1 MVTIYTTELVMKLS
15 QLLYLSCL
23 ALTLAP
29 LGLEAGLPPSVN
41 NQALPSLS
49 KVVQPVMATVVN
61 IEAKNSNASAPKMDA
76 SEDQGNNNDENAAPT
91 TPKREE
97 KGFNIGSGV
106 IIDASK
112 GYVITNAHL
121 VNKNNAF
128 TVTLSDGRRFK
139 ARLVGKD
146 APSDIA
152 VLQIKANNLV
162 ALPFANSDSLKVGD
176 FVIAIGNP
184 YGLDQTV
191 TSGIVSALRRSDLG
205 IEGYEDF
212 IQTDAS
218 INPGNSGGALINLK
232 GELVGINT
240 AILAPSGGN
249 VGIGFAI
256 PSNMAQSVANQIIK
270 YGKVDRGIVGI
281 MMQTLTPELAAA
293 FHDDMTKGAII
304 TMVNP
309 LSPADKAG
317 LKLGDVITAVN
328 GEKVGS
334 ASQVKNSIGLM
345 RSGSHVSLSILR
357 NGKPMTITLISANPN
372 AYQNQIANQDPF
384 FFGTMLQNYDTIV
397 PNYGHVKG
405 VQILDLDENTPA
417 WQAGLRPGDIILSV
431 GNNTIQSTDQ
441 LAKYSQ
447 TNEKTL
453 LVSVLRDAGAGFFL
467 LKR

>member
-1 MVTIYTTELVMKLS
+1 MKLS
-15 QLLYLSCL
+15 QLLCLSCL

-29 LGLEAGLPPSVN
+29 LGLQAANLPPNVN

-49 KVVQPVMATVVN
+49 KIVQPVMATVVN
-61 IEAKNSNASAPKMDA
+61 IEAKNSTTSAAKTA
-76 SEDQGNNNDENAAPT
+76 LSEEEGNNAAPN
-91 TPKREE
+91 PKREE
-97 KGFNIGSGV
+97 KSYNIGSGV
-106 IIDASK
+106 IMDTAK
-112 GYVITNAHL
+112 GYVITNSHL
-121 VNKNNAF
+121 VNKNNTF

-139 ARLVGKD
+139 AHLVGKD
-146 APSDIA
+146 VQSDIA
-152 VLQIKANNLV
+152 VLQIKATNLV
-162 ALPFANSDSLKVGD
+162 SLPFANSDKLAVGD

-218 INPGNSGGALINLK
+218 INPGNSGGALVNLK

-256 PSNMAQSVANQIIK
+256 PSNMAKSVADQIIK
-270 YGKVDRGIVGI
+270 YGKVDRGIVGV
-281 MMQTLTPELAAA
+281 MMQTLTPELATA
-293 FHDDMTKGAII
+293 FHDDDSKGAII
-304 TMVNP
+304 TMVSP
-309 LSPADKAG
+309 LSPADTAG

-328 GEKVGS
+328 GQKVES

-345 RSGSHVSLSILR
+345 RSGSSIDLRILR
-357 NGKPMTITLISANPN
+357 NGKPMNIKLVSANPN
-372 AYQNQIANQDPF
+372 AYENKVANQDPF

-397 PNYGHVKG
+397 PSYGHVKG
-405 VQILDLDENTPA
+405 VQILDLSESTPA
-417 WQAGLRPGDIILSV
+417 WQAGLRPGDIILSIENKSV
-431 GNNTIQSTDQ
+431 ETTDQ
-441 LAKYSQ
+441 LAKDSQ
-447 TNEKTL
+447 TSNKTL
-453 LVSVLRDAGAGFFL
+453 LVSILRDGGAGFFL

>member
-1 MVTIYTTELVMKLS
+1 MKLK
-15 QLLYLSCL
+15 LSVCLL
-23 ALTLAP
+23 ALALSLPA
-29 LGLEAGLPPSVN
+29 LSLEAALPKSVN
-41 NQALPSLS
+41 NEDLPTLS
-49 KVVQPVMATVVN
+49 NVVAPVMPAIVN
-61 IEAKNSNASAPKMDA
+61 IEAKNSDLSLAQAGEVNNNE
-76 SEDQGNNNDENAAPT
+76 SENSHNNDENSNDDQGSP
-91 TPKREE
+91 PRRQQGE
-97 KGFNIGSGV
+97 KGISIGSGV
-106 IIDASK
+106 VIDPLK
-112 GYVITNAHL
+112 GYIITNCHL
-121 VNKNNAF
+121 VNKSNTF

-146 APSDIA
+146 AASDVA
-152 VLQIKANNLV
+152 VLQIKASNLSTI
-162 ALPFANSDSLKVGD
+162 PIANSDQLHVGD
-176 FVIAIGNP
+176 FVLAIGNP

-256 PSNMAQSVANQIIK
+256 PSNMAKTVANQLIQ

-281 MMQTLTPELAAA
+281 MMQTLTPELADA
-293 FHDDMTKGAII
+293 FHDPSVKGAII

-328 GEKVGS
+328 GQSVGS
-334 ASQVKNSIGLM
+334 ASQVKNSIGLL
-345 RSGSHVSLSILR
+345 RSGSDVSLNLLR
-357 NGKPMTITLISANPN
+357 NGQPLVIKLVSANPAN
-372 AYQNQIANQDPF
+372 YQNQVANQDPF
-384 FFGTMLQNYDTIV
+384 FFGAVLQNYDTIV
-397 PNYGHVKG
+397 PSYGHVKG
-405 VQILDLDENTPA
+405 VQIIDLSESTPT

-431 GNNTIQSTDQ
+431 ANKPVTNTDE
-441 LAKYSQ
+441 LAKNSIT
-447 TNEKTL
+447 TNKTL
-453 LVSVLRDAGAGFFL
+453 LVSILRDSGAGFFL

>member
-1 MVTIYTTELVMKLS
+1 MKLS
-15 QLLYLSCL
+15 QLLLTCL
-23 ALTLAP
+23 ALTP
-29 LGLEAGLPPSVN
+29 LVLQADLPQQVN
-41 NQALPSLS
+41 NQPLPSLS
-49 KVVQPVMATVVN
+49 SVVQPIMAAVVN
-61 IEAKNSNASAPKMDA
+61 IEAKNSSPLLLPPNETGD
-76 SEDQGNNNDENAAPT
+76 DQNNNERIP
-91 TPKREE
+91 PIKPRE
-97 KGFNIGSGV
+97 KGINIGSGV
-106 IIDASK
+106 IIDTAK
-112 GYVITNAHL
+112 GYIITNAHL
-121 VNKNNAF
+121 ANKNDTF

-146 APSDIA
+146 TQSDIA
-152 VLQIKANNLV
+152 VLQINATNLV
-162 ALPFANSDSLKVGD
+162 SLPIANSDQLKVGD

-218 INPGNSGGALINLK
+218 INPGNSGGALVNLK
-232 GELVGINT
+232 GQLVGINT

-256 PSNMAQSVANQIIK
+256 PSNMARSIAYQLIK
-270 YGKVDRGIVGI
+270 YGKVDRGMVGI
-281 MMQTLTPELAAA
+281 MMQTLTPELADA
-293 FHDDMTKGAII
+293 FHDPNTKGAII

-328 GEKVGS
+328 GAKVES

-345 RSGSHVSLSILR
+345 RSGSGVDLSILR
-357 NGKPMTITLISANPN
+357 NGKPLTIKLVSANPN
-372 AYQNQIANQDPF
+372 AYQNQIANQNPF
-384 FFGTMLQNYDTIV
+384 FFGTMLQNYDAIV
-397 PNYGHVKG
+397 PNYGHIKG
-405 VQILDLDENTPA
+405 VQIIDLTETSPA

-431 GNNTIQSTDQ
+431 SNMPVQTTDQ
-441 LAKYSQ
+441 LMKVSQ

-453 LVSVLRDAGAGFFL
+453 LVSILRETGAGFFL

>member
-1 MVTIYTTELVMKLS
+1 MKLS
-15 QLLYLSCL
+15 QLLFLSCL

-29 LGLEAGLPPSVN
+29 LGLEAGLPSSVN

-49 KVVQPVMATVVN
+49 KIVQPVMATVVN
-61 IEAKNSNASAPKMDA
+61 IEAKNTNPAAPKMDA
-76 SEDQGNNNDENAAPT
+76 SEEQGNSNSNATPS
-91 TPKREE
+91 PKREE

-121 VNKNNAF
+121 VNKNNSF
-128 TVTLSDGRRFK
+128 NVTLSDGRRFK

-146 APSDIA
+146 ALSDIA

-309 LSPADKAG
+309 LSPAEKAG
-317 LKLGDVITAVN
+317 LKLGDVIIAVN

-334 ASQVKNSIGLM
+334 ASQVKNSIGLL

-357 NGKPMTITLISANPN
+357 NGKPMTITLISANPDT
-372 AYQNQIANQDPF
+372 YQNQVANQDPF

-397 PNYGHVKG
+397 PSYGHVKG

-417 WQAGLRPGDIILSV
+417 WQAGLRPGDIILTV
-431 GNNTIQSTDQ
+431 GNNQVQTTDQ

-447 TNEKTL
+447 NSDKTL
-453 LVSVLRDAGAGFFL
+453 LVSILRDSGAAFVL

>member
-1 MVTIYTTELVMKLS
+1 MKLS
-15 QLLYLSCL
+15 QLLCLSCL

-49 KVVQPVMATVVN
+49 KIVQPVMATVVN
-61 IEAKNSNASAPKMDA
+61 IEAKNTNPSASKMDA
-76 SEDQGNNNDENAAPT
+76 SEDQGNSNDNATPN
-91 TPKREE
+91 PKRVE

-121 VNKNNAF
+121 VNKNNSF
-128 TVTLSDGRRFK
+128 SVTLSDGRRFK
-139 ARLVGKD
+139 ARLIGKD
-146 APSDIA
+146 AASDIA
-152 VLQIKANNLV
+152 VLQINANNLV
-162 ALPFANSDSLKVGD
+162 ALPFANSDTLKVGD

-191 TSGIVSALRRSDLG
+191 TSGIISALRRSDLG

-218 INPGNSGGALINLK
+218 INPGNSGGALVNLK

-240 AILAPSGGN
+240 AILAPSGSGGN

-281 MMQTLTPELAAA
+281 MMQTLTPELATA

-328 GEKVGS
+328 GQKVET

-345 RSGSHVSLSILR
+345 RSGSHMSLSILR
-357 NGKPMTITLISANPN
+357 NGKPMTITLVSANPD
-372 AYQNQIANQDPF
+372 AYQNQVANQNPF

-397 PNYGHVKG
+397 PSYGHVKG

-417 WQAGLRPGDIILSV
+417 WQAGLRPGDIILTVS
-431 GNNTIQSTDQ
+431 NNPVQTTDQ

-447 TNEKTL
+447 NNDKTL
-453 LVSVLRDAGAGFFL
+453 LVSILRDSGAAFVL

>member
-1 MVTIYTTELVMKLS
+1 MKLS
-15 QLLYLSCL
+15 QLLCLSCL

-29 LGLEAGLPPSVN
+29 LGLQAGLPPKVN
-41 NQALPSLS
+41 DQALPSLS

-61 IEAKNSNASAPKMDA
+61 IEAKNSNDFTPKMDA
-76 SEDQGNNNDENAAPT
+76 SEDQGNSDNGNASPS
-91 TPKREE
+91 PKRGE

-106 IIDASK
+106 IIDAAK

-121 VNKNNAF
+121 VNKNNSF

-139 ARLVGKD
+139 AHLVGKD
-146 APSDIA
+146 AASDIA

-162 ALPFANSDSLKVGD
+162 ALPLANSNTLKVGD

-240 AILAPSGGN
+240 AILAPNGGN
-249 VGIGFAI
+249 IGIGFAI
-256 PSNMAQSVANQIIK
+256 PSDMAHSVAEQIIK

-281 MMQTLTPELAAA
+281 MMQTLTPELATA
-293 FHDDMTKGAII
+293 FHDDMAKGAII
-304 TMVNP
+304 TLVNP

-328 GEKVGS
+328 GVKVES

-357 NGKPMTITLISANPN
+357 NGKPMTITLISANPG
-372 AYQNQIANQDPF
+372 AYQNQVANQNPF
-384 FFGTMLQNYDTIV
+384 LFGTMLQNYDAIV
-397 PNYGHVKG
+397 PSYGHVKG

-431 GNNTIQSTDQ
+431 GNNPIQSTDE

-447 TNEKTL
+447 TKDKTL
-453 LVSVLRDAGAGFFL
+453 LVSVLRDTGAGFFL

>member
-1 MVTIYTTELVMKLS
+1 
-15 QLLYLSCL
+15 
-23 ALTLAP
+23 
-29 LGLEAGLPPSVN
+29 
-41 NQALPSLS
+41 
-49 KVVQPVMATVVN
+49 MATVVN
-61 IEAKNSNASAPKMDA
+61 IEAKNTNPAASKMDA
-76 SEDQGNNNDENAAPT
+76 SDEQGNSNNNATPS
-91 TPKREE
+91 PKREE

-121 VNKNNAF
+121 VNKNNSF
-128 TVTLSDGRRFK
+128 NVTLSDGRRFK

-146 APSDIA
+146 AASDIA

-162 ALPFANSDSLKVGD
+162 ALPFANSDTLKVGD

-309 LSPADKAG
+309 LSPAEKAG
-317 LKLGDVITAVN
+317 LKLGDVIIAVN

-334 ASQVKNSIGLM
+334 ASQVKNSIGLL

-357 NGKPMTITLISANPN
+357 NGKPMTITLISANPDT
-372 AYQNQIANQDPF
+372 YQNQVANQDPF

-397 PNYGHVKG
+397 PSYGHVKG

-417 WQAGLRPGDIILSV
+417 WQAGLRPGDIILTV
-431 GNNTIQSTDQ
+431 GNNQVQTTDQ

-447 TNEKTL
+447 NSDKTL
-453 LVSVLRDAGAGFFL
+453 LVSILRDSGAAFVL

>member
-1 MVTIYTTELVMKLS
+1 MKLS
-15 QLLYLSCL
+15 QLLCL
-23 ALTLAP
+23 GCLGLAIVP
-29 LGLEAGLPPSVN
+29 LGLQADLPAQVN
-41 NQALPSLS
+41 NQPIPSLS
-49 KVVQPVMATVVN
+49 KVVQPIMAAVVN
-61 IEAKNSNASAPKMDA
+61 IEAKNTVVVA
-76 SEDQGNNNDENAAPT
+76 
-91 TPKREE
+91 TPKNDIENDQNGNDSDTLQPKRQERSY
-97 KGFNIGSGV
+97 NIGSGV
-106 IIDASK
+106 IIDTAK

-121 VNKNNAF
+121 ANKNNAF

-146 APSDIA
+146 AQSDIA
-152 VLQIKANNLV
+152 VLQIHATNLV
-162 ALPFANSDSLKVGD
+162 SLPIANSDKLEVGD

-218 INPGNSGGALINLK
+218 INPGNSGGALVNLK
-232 GELVGINT
+232 GQLVGINT

-256 PSNMAQSVANQIIK
+256 PSNMAKSIADQIIK

-281 MMQTLTPELAAA
+281 MMQTLTPELADA
-293 FHDDMTKGAII
+293 FRDPNTKGAII

-328 GEKVGS
+328 GLKVES
-334 ASQVKNSIGLM
+334 ASQVKNTIGLM
-345 RSGSHVSLSILR
+345 RSGSDVNLSILR
-357 NGKPMTITLISANPN
+357 NGSPLMIKLVSANPN
-372 AYQNQIANQDPF
+372 AYQNQIANENPF

-397 PNYGHVKG
+397 PNYGHIKG
-405 VQILDLDENTPA
+405 VQIIDLSESTPA
-417 WQAGLRPGDIILSV
+417 WQAGLRPGDIILSIA
-431 GNNTIQSTDQ
+431 NNPVQTTDQ

-447 TNEKTL
+447 TNGKTL
-453 LVSVLRDAGAGFFL
+453 LVSVLRDSGAGFFL

>member
-1 MVTIYTTELVMKLS
+1 MKLS
-15 QLLYLSCL
+15 QLLCLSCL

-49 KVVQPVMATVVN
+49 KIVQPVMATVVN
-61 IEAKNSNASAPKMDA
+61 IEAKNTNPSAPKMDA
-76 SEDQGNNNDENAAPT
+76 SEDQGNSNNGAIP
-91 TPKREE
+91 PKREE

-121 VNKNNAF
+121 VNKNNSF

-162 ALPFANSDSLKVGD
+162 ALPFANSDTLKVGD

-218 INPGNSGGALINLK
+218 INPGNSGGALVNLK

-256 PSNMAQSVANQIIK
+256 PSNMAQSVAEQIIK
-270 YGKVDRGIVGI
+270 YGKVDRGLVGI

-317 LKLGDVITAVN
+317 LKLGDVITAAN
-328 GEKVGS
+328 GQKVES

-357 NGKPMTITLISANPN
+357 NGKPMTITLISATPD
-372 AYQNQIANQDPF
+372 AYQNQVANQDPF

-417 WQAGLRPGDIILSV
+417 WQAGLRPGDIILTV
-431 GNNTIQSTDQ
+431 GNNPVQTTDQ

-447 TNEKTL
+447 NNDKTL
-453 LVSVLRDAGAGFFL
+453 LVSILRDSGAAFVL

>member
-1 MVTIYTTELVMKLS
+1 MKLS
-15 QLLYLSCL
+15 QLLCLSCL

-49 KVVQPVMATVVN
+49 KIVQPVMATVVN
-61 IEAKNSNASAPKMDA
+61 IEAKNTNPSAPKMDA
-76 SEDQGNNNDENAAPT
+76 SEDQGNSNNGAIP
-91 TPKREE
+91 PKREE

-121 VNKNNAF
+121 VNKNNSF

-139 ARLVGKD
+139 AHLVGKD

-162 ALPFANSDSLKVGD
+162 ALPFANSDTLKVGD

-218 INPGNSGGALINLK
+218 INPGNSGGALVNLK

-256 PSNMAQSVANQIIK
+256 PSNMAQSVAEQIIK
-270 YGKVDRGIVGI
+270 YGKVDRGLVGI

-317 LKLGDVITAVN
+317 LKLSDVITAVN
-328 GEKVGS
+328 GQKVES

-357 NGKPMTITLISANPN
+357 NGKPMTITLISANPD
-372 AYQNQIANQDPF
+372 AYQNQVANQDPF

-417 WQAGLRPGDIILSV
+417 WQAGLRPGDIILTV
-431 GNNTIQSTDQ
+431 GNNPVQTTDQ

-447 TNEKTL
+447 NNDKTL
-453 LVSVLRDAGAGFFL
+453 LVSILRDSGAAFVL

>member
-1 MVTIYTTELVMKLS
+1 MKLS
-15 QLLYLSCL
+15 QLLCLSCL
-23 ALTLAP
+23 ALSVVP
-29 LGLEAGLPPSVN
+29 IGLQAGLPPSIN

-49 KVVQPVMATVVN
+49 KIVQPIMATVVN
-61 IEAKNSNASAPKMDA
+61 IEAKNT
-76 SEDQGNNNDENAAPT
+76 AAPT
-91 TPKREE
+91 PKPDAQNENGDAPKRQE
-97 KGFNIGSGV
+97 KGYSIGSGV
-106 IIDASK
+106 IIDAQK

-121 VNKNNAF
+121 ANKNNSF

-139 ARLVGKD
+139 AHLVGKD

-152 VLQIKANNLV
+152 VLQIKASNLTPIV
-162 ALPFANSDSLKVGD
+162 LANSDKLEVGD

-191 TSGIVSALRRSDLG
+191 TSGIISALRRSDLG
-205 IEGYEDF
+205 IENYEDF

-218 INPGNSGGALINLK
+218 INPGNSGGALVNLK

-256 PSNMAQSVANQIIK
+256 PSNMAKSVADQIIQ
-270 YGKVDRGIVGI
+270 YGKVDRGVVGV
-281 MMQTLTPELAAA
+281 MMQTLTPELATA
-293 FHDDMTKGAII
+293 FHDNASKGAII

-309 LSPADKAG
+309 LSPADTAG

-328 GEKVGS
+328 GQKVES

-345 RSGSHVSLSILR
+345 RSGSNVNLSILR
-357 NGKPMTITLISANPN
+357 NGKSMTIKLVSANSTV
-372 AYQNQIANQDPF
+372 YQNKIATQNPF

-405 VQILDLDENTPA
+405 VQILDLEESTPA
-417 WQAGLRPGDIILSV
+417 WQAGLRPGDVILSLA
-431 GNNTIQSTDQ
+431 NNTVQTTDQ
-441 LAKYSQ
+441 LTKYSQ
-447 TNEKTL
+447 GNAKTL
-453 LVSVLRDAGAGFFL
+453 LVSVLRESGAGFFL

>member
-1 MVTIYTTELVMKLS
+1 MMVIFYTTELVMKLS
-15 QLLYLSCL
+15 QLVCLSCL

-29 LGLEAGLPPSVN
+29 LGLQAANLPQNVN

-49 KVVQPVMATVVN
+49 KVVQPIMATVVN
-61 IEAKNSNASAPKMDA
+61 IEAKNSNPSAKADL
-76 SEDQGNNNDENAAPT
+76 SEEQNNGAPNL
-91 TPKREE
+91 KREE
-97 KGFNIGSGV
+97 KSYDIGSGV
-106 IIDASK
+106 IIDTVK

-146 APSDIA
+146 APSDVA
-152 VLQIKANNLV
+152 VLQIKATNLV
-162 ALPFANSDSLKVGD
+162 SLPFANSDKLAVGD

-218 INPGNSGGALINLK
+218 INPGNSGGALVNLK

-256 PSNMAQSVANQIIK
+256 PSNMAKSVADQIIK
-270 YGKVDRGIVGI
+270 YGKVDRGIVGV

-293 FHDDMTKGAII
+293 FHDDASKGAII
-304 TMVNP
+304 TMVSP
-309 LSPADKAG
+309 LSPASTAG

-328 GEKVGS
+328 GQKVES

-345 RSGSHVSLSILR
+345 RSGSSIDLSILR
-357 NGKPMTITLISANPN
+357 NGKPMAIKLVSANPN
-372 AYQNQIANQDPF
+372 AYENTVANKDPF

-397 PNYGHVKG
+397 PSYGHIKG
-405 VQILDLDENTPA
+405 VQILDLSENTPA
-417 WQAGLRPGDIILSV
+417 WQAGLRPGDIILSIENKTV
-431 GNNTIQSTDQ
+431 ETTDQ
-441 LAKYSQ
+441 LAKDSQ
-447 TNEKTL
+447 TNNKTL
-453 LVSVLRDAGAGFFL
+453 LVSILRDGGAGFFL

>member
-1 MVTIYTTELVMKLS
+1 MKLS
-15 QLLYLSCL
+15 QLLCLGCL
-23 ALTLAP
+23 ALAVAP
-29 LGLEAGLPPSVN
+29 LSLQADLPTQVN
-41 NQALPSLS
+41 NQPLPSLS
-49 KVVQPVMATVVN
+49 KIVQPIMASVVN
-61 IEAKNSNASAPKMDA
+61 IEAKNTNPATLPKSDA
-76 SEDQGNNNDENAAPT
+76 RDEQDNNGGT
-91 TPKREE
+91 QPKSQE
-97 KGFNIGSGV
+97 KTYNIGSGV
-106 IIDASK
+106 IINTAK

-128 TVTLSDGRRFK
+128 SVTLSDGRRFK

-146 APSDIA
+146 AQSDIA
-152 VLQIKANNLV
+152 VLQIQANNLV
-162 ALPFANSDSLKVGD
+162 SLPIADSNQLQVGD

-205 IEGYEDF
+205 IENYEDF

-232 GELVGINT
+232 GQLVGINT

-256 PSNMAQSVANQIIK
+256 PSNMAKSVADQIIK

-281 MMQTLTPELAAA
+281 MMQTLTPELADA
-293 FHDDMTKGAII
+293 FHDPNTKGAII
-304 TMVNP
+304 TIVNP

-317 LKLGDVITAVN
+317 LKPGDVITAVN
-328 GEKVGS
+328 GIKVES

-345 RSGSHVSLSILR
+345 RSGSDVNLSVIR
-357 NGKPMTITLISANPN
+357 NGKPLAIKLVSANPN
-372 AYQNQIANQDPF
+372 AYENQVANQNPF

-405 VQILDLDENTPA
+405 VQIMDLNESTPA

-431 GNNTIQSTDQ
+431 ANNPVQTTDQ
-441 LAKYSQ
+441 LAQYSQ
-447 TNEKTL
+447 TTAKTL
-453 LVSVLRDAGAGFFL
+453 LVSILRDPGVGLFIL

>member
-1 MVTIYTTELVMKLS
+1 MKLS
-15 QLLYLSCL
+15 QLLCLSCL

-29 LGLEAGLPPSVN
+29 LGLQASLPSSAN
-41 NQALPSLS
+41 NQPLPSLS
-49 KVVQPVMATVVN
+49 KIVQPVMPTVVN
-61 IEAKNSNASAPKMDA
+61 IEAKNSNTAVAKSDDL
-76 SEDQGNNNDENAAPT
+76 SEDQGNNAAPT
-91 TPKREE
+91 PKRAE
-97 KGFNIGSGV
+97 KSYDIGSGV
-106 IIDASK
+106 IIDAVK

-121 VNKNNAF
+121 VNKNNTF

-146 APSDIA
+146 AASDVA
-152 VLQIKANNLV
+152 VLQIKATNLV
-162 ALPFANSDSLKVGD
+162 ALPFANSDKLSVGD

-191 TSGIVSALRRSDLG
+191 TSGIISALRRSDLG

-218 INPGNSGGALINLK
+218 INPGNSGGALVNLK

-256 PSNMAQSVANQIIK
+256 PSNMAKSVANQIIQ
-270 YGKVDRGIVGI
+270 YGKVDRGIVGV

-293 FHDDMTKGAII
+293 FHDDTSKGAII
-304 TMVNP
+304 DT
-309 LSPADKAG
+309 AG

-328 GEKVGS
+328 GQKVET

-345 RSGSHVSLSILR
+345 RSGSSIDLNILR
-357 NGKPMTITLISANPN
+357 NGKSMTIKLVSANPN
-372 AYQNQIANQDPF
+372 AYENKVANQDPF

-397 PNYGHVKG
+397 PSYGHVKG
-405 VQILDLDENTPA
+405 VQILDLSESTPA
-417 WQAGLRPGDIILSV
+417 WQAGLRPGDIILSIENKPV
-431 GNNTIQSTDQ
+431 ENTDQ
-441 LAKYSQ
+441 LAKDSQ
-447 TNEKTL
+447 TPNKTL
-453 LVSVLRDAGAGFFL
+453 LVSILRDGGAGFFL

>member
-1 MVTIYTTELVMKLS
+1 MKLS
-15 QLLYLSCL
+15 QLLCLGCL
-23 ALTLAP
+23 ALTVAP
-29 LGLEAGLPPSVN
+29 LSLQADLPAQVN
-41 NQALPSLS
+41 NQPVPSLS
-49 KVVQPVMATVVN
+49 KIVQPIMAAVVN
-61 IEAKNSNASAPKMDA
+61 IEAKNTSASPMPGNDISGEQNGNASDT
-76 SEDQGNNNDENAAPT
+76 Q
-91 TPKREE
+91 PKRQE
-97 KGFNIGSGV
+97 KTFNIGSGV
-106 IIDASK
+106 IIDTK
-112 GYVITNAHL
+112 QGYIITNAHL
-121 VNKNNAF
+121 ANKNNTF

-146 APSDIA
+146 AQSDIA
-152 VLQIKANNLV
+152 VLQIHASNLV
-162 ALPFANSDSLKVGD
+162 SLPIANSDRLEVGD

-232 GELVGINT
+232 GQLVGINT

-256 PSNMAQSVANQIIK
+256 PSNMAQSIANQIIK

-281 MMQTLTPELAAA
+281 MMQTLTPELADA
-293 FHDDMTKGAII
+293 FHDPNTKGAII

-328 GEKVGS
+328 GSKVES

-345 RSGSHVSLSILR
+345 RSGSDVNLSILR
-357 NGKPMTITLISANPN
+357 NGSPLTIKLVSANPN
-372 AYQNQIANQDPF
+372 AYQNQIANENPF

-397 PNYGHVKG
+397 PNYGHIKG
-405 VQILDLDENTPA
+405 VQIIDLSESTPA

-431 GNNTIQSTDQ
+431 ANNPVQTTDQ

-447 TNEKTL
+447 TNGKTL
-453 LVSVLRDAGAGFFL
+453 LVSVLRDSGAGFFL
-467 LKR
+467 LER

>member
-1 MVTIYTTELVMKLS
+1 MKLS
-15 QLLYLSCL
+15 QLLCLSCL

-61 IEAKNSNASAPKMDA
+61 IEAKNSNASAPRMDA
-76 SEDQGNNNDENAAPT
+76 SENQGSSNDENAAPI

-121 VNKNNAF
+121 VNKNNSF

-139 ARLVGKD
+139 ARLIGKD

-191 TSGIVSALRRSDLG
+191 TSGIISALRRSDLG

-218 INPGNSGGALINLK
+218 INPGNSGGALVNLK

-256 PSNMAQSVANQIIK
+256 PSNMAQSVANQLIK

-372 AYQNQIANQDPF
+372 AYQNQIASQDPF

-453 LVSVLRDAGAGFFL
+453 LVSVLREAGAGFFL